1 MENIKSNE
9 AISKRDRWRILILG
23 GSLGTTFTVKNCA
36 EAAMRAWA
44 GLVVACVKEELVPI
58 LESNSGKFKIKKIC
72 WYNMDSARK
81 VLDLLEQ
88 SNTMVLWMW
97 IEENILKK
105 SKFFLEIINNTSK
118 QLVIDADLI
127 ELLIHYNNEYKR
139 NRQILLK

>member
-105 SKFFLEIINNTSK
+105 SKLTEKGKCEIKIIKEPVKKIPKGAAIEFSQLLLGGLTLFF
-118 QLVIDADLI
+118 
-127 ELLIHYNNEYKR
+127 
-139 NRQILLK
+139 